1 MYKENN
7 GFMACPFCGRSDKVV
22 VLEKSSF
29 YELQG
34 ENDTAAMSVRCT
46 RCDAEMWE
54 HTRSVKNYEKRV
66 NIARKKWNKRA
77 AVSPWIPVTVRYP
90 EEKQFFRTDGTED
103 YDPSPRVLAQLSNGY
118 MKVSRYWSHSQIN
131 NTHPWLDLD
140 EWDSD
145 HVVAW
150 MPLPEA
156 YKEGGDSSDR
166 KR

>member
-1 MYKENN
+1 MNKENN
-7 GFMACPFCGRSDKVV
+7 GFKACPFCGRADEVAV
-22 VLEKSSF
+22 QEKGFF

-34 ENDTAAMSVRCT
+34 EYDTAALAVKCERCKVT
-46 RCDAEMWE
+46 MYDFTLSEKE
-54 HTRSVKNYEKRV
+54 YEKRV
-66 NIARKKWNKRA
+66 ALLRRKWNKRA
-77 AVSPWIPVTVRYP
+77 AVSPWIPVTERYP

-103 YDPSPRVLAQLSNGY
+103 YDPSPRVLAQLNNGY
-118 MKVSRYWSHSQIN
+118 MKVSRYWSHSQVD

-156 YKEGGDSSDR
+156 YKEAG
-166 KR
+166 K